1 MPISAHPTDVYAWYL
16 IKNSIIQNGP
26 FSLQFFP
33 PLWGHYMM
41 IPVAYAYDWLVQ
53 VFPSWAGAYPLSS
66 LPAALNPDPGLDIQF
81 VPGLLFSFVSK
92 IPFLISDILVA
103 LLLYKTVE
111 HLTKNKG
118 IAEKAAL
125 FWFLNPF
132 VIWIS
137 AGWGMWDTMP
147 ALFSL
152 AAFYLLLKKRI
163 GLSAVCLSL
172 GVASKLYPA
181 LFLVPIAIFIF
192 KTSPPIEKW
201 KNSAKF
207 FLVFSVASALL
218 FVPYLDRVISFF
230 SYNFGPSSVV
240 AVGTSGIPIT
250 LSYWSLFS
258 LNLLFHNPTVFSL
271 ANQASIVSPVLVGFF
286 LVLVYWRI
294 SKLKFHD
301 AAFDLAGA
309 MLLSLLALFLSFRMF
324 CEQWFVWVL
333 PFMIVLCIGRRI
345 RSALYWSASFVALAF
360 AFLNCLLP
368 FFFLPLAPWYTNT
381 LLDMVYAIWAIGTI
395 RIFLLSILGCVFS
408 VLLVFILVQLSK
420 TKNSK
425 FSLN

>member
-1 MPISAHPTDVYAWYL
+1 MPISAHPFDVYAWYSL
-16 IKNSIIQNGP
+16 SNSIIQNGP
-26 FSLQFFP
+26 FSVEFFP
-33 PLWGHYMM
+33 PLWSHYMM
-41 IPVAYAYDWLVQ
+41 IPVAYAYEWLVQ

-66 LPAALNPDPGLDIQF
+66 LPAALNPDPILNIQF

-92 IPFLISDILVA
+92 VPFLISDILVA

-111 HLTKNKG
+111 HLTRNKG
-118 IAEKAAL
+118 LAEKAAF

-163 GLSAVCLSL
+163 ALSAVCLSL

-192 KTSPPIEKW
+192 KTSPPSEKW
-201 KNSAKF
+201 KNGAKF
-207 FLVFSVASALL
+207 FSVFSVASVLL
-218 FVPYLDRVISFF
+218 FAPYLGRMVSFF
-230 SYNFGPSSVV
+230 SNIIFPSSV
-240 AVGTSGIPIT
+240 AVGTSGVPIS

-258 LNLLFHNPTVFSL
+258 LNLLFQNPTVFSL
-271 ANQASIVSPVLVGFF
+271 ANQASVVSPVLGGVF
-286 LVLVYWRI
+286 LVIVYWRI

-301 AAFDLAGA
+301 AAFDLGGA
-309 MLLSLLALFLSFRMF
+309 MLLSLLAWFLSFWLF
-324 CEQWFVWVL
+324 VEQWFVWVL
-333 PFMIVLCIGRRI
+333 PFMIVLCVGGRI
-345 RSALYWSASFVALAF
+345 RSALYWSPSFVALSF

-381 LLDMVYAIWAIGTI
+381 LLGMVYAIWAIGSI
-395 RIFLLSILGCVFS
+395 RIILLSILGCVFS
-408 VLLVFILVQLSK
+408 ILLVFILLQLSK
-420 TKNSK
+420 MKNSK
-425 FSLN
+425 NSLN